1 MVMSKEKKEIL
12 PLNESQKKLA
22 EDNIQLVDW
31 FLKRTPKGV
40 YSRDKEAYRQEL
52 MMSLVVAASTYDPS
66 KGSFSGHAAW
76 QMKGARSLW
85 MHKKRYH
92 KNVLD
97 FKTTIVVE
105 DDQSPEQFIVDKK
118 RDDREIERFREALSS
133 LSLQDRVYL
142 PESKKMFLDYD
153 KRLEYNGPDSNN
165 MRIQLESESLL
176 KLIAVFRDLSV

>member
-1 MVMSKEKKEIL
+1 MAKQKKEVS
-12 PLNESQKKLA
+12 PLNENQRKLA

-31 FLKRTPKGV
+31 FLKRTPKAV
-40 YSRDKEAYRQEL
+40 YFRDKEAYRQEL
-52 MMSLVVAASTYDPS
+52 MMALVVAASTYEPT

-118 RDDREIERFREALSS
+118 RNDREIETFREALSS

-153 KRLEYNGPDSNN
+153 KELEYNGPNSND

>member
-1 MVMSKEKKEIL
+1 MAKQKKEIT
-12 PLNESQKKLA
+12 PLTNTQRKLV
-22 EDNIQLVDW
+22 EDNIQLAEW
-31 FLKRTPKGV
+31 FIKRTPKGV
-40 YSRDKEAYRQEL
+40 YFRDKEGYRQEL
-52 MMSLVVAASTYDPS
+52 MMSLVVAASTYDPT

-76 QMKGARSLW
+76 QMKGTRSLW

-118 RDDREIERFREALSS
+118 RNDREIETFREALSK
-133 LSLQDRVYL
+133 LSLQDRIYL

-153 KRLEYNGPDSNN
+153 KELEYNGPHRDEV
-165 MRIQLESESLL
+165 RIKLESESLL
-176 KLIAVFRDLSV
+176 KLLAVFRDLSV

>member
-1 MVMSKEKKEIL
+1 MAKQKKEVS
-12 PLNESQKKLA
+12 PLTNTQRKLV
-22 EDNIQLVDW
+22 EDNIALVEW

-40 YSRDKEAYRQEL
+40 YFRDEEGYRQEL
-52 MMSLVVAASTYDPS
+52 MVALVIAGSTYEPT

-97 FKTTIVVE
+97 FETTIVVE

-118 RDDREIERFREALSS
+118 RNDREIETFREALSS
-133 LSLQDRVYL
+133 LSLQDRIYL

-153 KRLEYNGPDSNN
+153 KELEYNGPNSND

>member
-1 MVMSKEKKEIL
+1 MAKQKKEVS
-12 PLNESQKKLA
+12 PLNENQRKLA

-40 YSRDKEAYRQEL
+40 YHSDKEAYRQEL
-52 MMSLVVAASTYDPS
+52 MMALVVAASTYEPT

-97 FKTTIVVE
+97 FETTIVVE

-118 RDDREIERFREALSS
+118 RNDREIETFREALNS
-133 LSLQDRVYL
+133 LSLQDRIYL
-142 PESKKMFLDYD
+142 PESKKMFLDYN
-153 KRLEYNGPDSNN
+153 KELEYNGPNSND

>member
-1 MVMSKEKKEIL
+1 MAKQKKEVS
-12 PLNESQKKLA
+12 PLNENQRKLA

-40 YSRDKEAYRQEL
+40 YFRDKEAYRQEL
-52 MMSLVVAASTYDPS
+52 MMALVVAASTYEPT

-118 RDDREIERFREALSS
+118 INDKEIETFREALSK
-133 LSLQDRVYL
+133 LSLQERVYL
-142 PESKKMFLDYD
+142 PESKKMFLDYN
-153 KRLEYNGPDSNN
+153 KELEYNGPNSND